1 MKQQDDSLDRRIE
14 EAARKLPLHE
24 PSHSL
29 WPIIH
34 GRLRAERDTFDSQTS
49 ILPFPAFFQRRFGKR
64 APMFA
69 YVTYAVILM
78 VGIATSIYLIND
90 RSQTTSEI
98 VSFDGPVE
106 PGFTEEVQADIEQ
119 AMFYYERAIEKMSL
133 QLLHERSTIDPE
145 LAALRAERITY
156 LRNSIEDCKKALKS
170 NRSNPVVQ
178 HYLLTAYADLQN
190 VLQEMISETDIQIQ

>member
-1 MKQQDDSLDRRIE
+1 MIQHDDSLDRRIE
-14 EAARKLPLHE
+14 EAASKLPPHE
-24 PSHSL
+24 PSPSL

-34 GRLRAERDTFDSQTS
+34 GRLRAERDRVDSQAS
-49 ILPFPAFFQRRFGKR
+49 ILPFPGFFQRWFGKR
-64 APMFA
+64 APMLA
-69 YVTYAVILM
+69 YVTYAVILT

-90 RSQTTSEI
+90 RSQPVSEI

-106 PGFTEEVQADIEQ
+106 PGYIEEVQADIEQ

-133 QLLHERSTIDPE
+133 QLLSESNTIDPE
-145 LAALRAERITY
+145 LAALRTERIAY
-156 LRNSIEDCKKALKS
+156 LRNSIADCKQALKN

-190 VLQEMISETDIQIQ
+190 VLQEMISETDTQIQ